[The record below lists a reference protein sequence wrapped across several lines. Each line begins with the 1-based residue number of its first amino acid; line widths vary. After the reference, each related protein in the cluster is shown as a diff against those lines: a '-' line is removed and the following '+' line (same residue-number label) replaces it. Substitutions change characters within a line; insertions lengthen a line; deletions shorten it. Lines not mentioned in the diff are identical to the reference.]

1 MERLRRMR
9 GLGPSLA
16 PALAPVLALFLAL
29 TPAAASARPG
39 KGVYP
44 PWSRGNDPAP
54 HGYVF
59 RVGSVDNVPDLH
71 GDPQGARLNLFVGG
85 NQFMVMP
92 ALIRAFVRRHP
103 RLRGRIFYETL
114 PPGILLR
121 QMRRR
126 DTLTLGNLTLR
137 VVPDVYEA
145 GARKVRAL
153 RRAGRVRQTVAY
165 ASNNLEIMVRRGNP
179 LRIRGLADLGRG
191 DVRVAM
197 PNPAWEGVERQIA
210 AALQRAG
217 GRALVRRV
225 MVAKLRA
232 GTTYLTHIHH
242 RQTPLR
248 IMQGASDAGVTW
260 ASEVRFQEMLGHAIA
275 GVRIPSAQNVRAVYV
290 AGVVAHAPHPRAA
303 ADWLRFL
310 ASPLARR
317 IYQRFGFGAPAQGA
331 GAR

>member
-1 MERLRRMR
+1 MERLRQMPI
-9 GLGPSLA
+9 LGKGMALALVLALA
-16 PALAPVLALFLAL
+16 PAVLA
-29 TPAAASARPG
+29 ARPG
-39 KGVYP
+39 NGVYP

-59 RVGSVDNVPDLH
+59 GVATVDNVPDLH

-92 ALIRAFVRRHP
+92 ALIRAFVRQHP

-137 VVPDVYEA
+137 VVPDIYEA
-145 GARKVRAL
+145 GAQKVRAL
-153 RRAGRVRQTVAY
+153 RHAGLVRQTVAY
-165 ASNNLEIMVRRGNP
+165 ASNNLEIMVRQGNP
-179 LRIRGLADLGRG
+179 LGIRWLADLGRAG
-191 DVRVAM
+191 VRISM

-217 GRALVRRV
+217 GSALVRRI
-225 MVAKLRA
+225 MVTKLRA
-232 GTTYLTHIHH
+232 GTTFLTHIHH

-260 ASEVRFQEMLGHAIA
+260 ASEVRFQKMLGHPIS
-275 GVRIPSAQNVRAVYV
+275 GVRIPPAQNVRAVYV
-290 AGVVAHAPHPRAA
+290 AGMVAHAPHPRAA
-303 ADWLRFL
+303 AKWLRFL
-310 ASPLARR
+310 ASPMARR
-317 IYQRFGFGAPAQGA
+317 IYHRFGFGGPTQGA
-331 GAR
+331 VAR